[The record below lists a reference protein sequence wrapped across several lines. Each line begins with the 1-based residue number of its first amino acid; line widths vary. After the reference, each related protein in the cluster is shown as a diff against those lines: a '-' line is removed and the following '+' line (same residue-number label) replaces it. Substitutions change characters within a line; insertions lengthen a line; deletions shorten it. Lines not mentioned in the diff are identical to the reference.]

1 MFRRLTFTSKRISR
15 NNSGN
20 TIFKIREEANENMYI
35 HEQEKQKMLK
45 ILHEIKIKDLEKDK
59 NDKTYTRLEKI
70 IKDDITEN
78 ENVKTEKDIITVL
91 EKIDKDS

>member
-1 MFRRLTFTSKRISR
+1 MFRRLTFTSKRLSR

-45 ILHEIKIKDLEKDK
+45 ILNEIKIKDLEKV

-78 ENVKTEKDIITVL
+78 QNVKTEKDIISVL
-91 EKIDKDS
+91 EKLDS